1 MASSDYST
9 LNLPAVYWEVW
20 NTGDGLA
27 DGLVYGV
34 ALRGHHSRP
43 SVTHRYYLL
52 SAAIEHL
59 KLYSWPPVVLIS
71 RTLTPVEG
79 EIIARGV
86 GAVGF
91 SAYCNFYHNEEA

>member
-1 MASSDYST
+1 MATSVYST
-9 LNLPAVYWEVW
+9 PFPPAVYWEVW

-34 ALRGHHSRP
+34 ALRGHHNRP

-59 KLYSWPPVVLIS
+59 KLYTWPPMVLINRS
-71 RTLTPVEG
+71 LTPIEG
-79 EIIARGV
+79 EIIARGAL
-86 GAVGF
+86 AVGLSSF
-91 SAYCNFYHNEEA
+91 CRFYHEEEA